1 MHTLFL
7 SRLMAGMTSLRTIC
21 YSLMAICLI
30 SAGASTV
37 ALAETSFPTKPI
49 KIIVGFAPGGG
60 SDFIARIVAQKL
72 SQKLGQTVFVEN
84 RPGAGGNLGAEIAMK
99 SAGDGYTLFLAAT
112 SYTVNANL
120 YKLPFDPVH
129 DITPIAR
136 LASGPFI
143 IATNPELPVKNL
155 KELVE
160 LAKKDPGKLSYASA
174 GNGSITHIATEY
186 FLTTAGIDVL
196 HVPYKGTSPALTD
209 TISGQ
214 VQFIFG
220 TVAST
225 MPHVQSG
232 KLKPLAVTTA
242 KRLAALPE
250 VPTVMESGY
259 PNFEVPN
266 PFNRIP
272 GFFIRNHTFVP
283 GFPVMAWPM
292 LEWTLDNRYAHLH
305 HQTQLAEHSFVVY
318 TMPESRIT
326 PALES
331 LEKQWPGVRAFSLPS
346 VGEAGGSPHI
356 ELGVKGEPE
365 AAALALAFLR
375 SEAVRLG
382 ARFDPPVA
390 HP

>member
-1 MHTLFL
+1 MHTTLG
-7 SRLMAGMTSLRTIC
+7 RRLRTALHTVQAML
-21 YSLMAICLI
+21 YSMMTIALLGV
-30 SAGASTV
+30 GAV
-37 ALAETSFPTKPI
+37 AAAQGTTAYPTRPI

-72 SQKLGQTVFVEN
+72 TQKLGQTVFVEN
-84 RPGAGGNLGAEIAMK
+84 RPGAGGNLGAEIALK

-120 YKLPFDPVH
+120 YKLPFDPVL

-143 IATNPELPVKNL
+143 IATNTELPVKNL
-155 KELVE
+155 KALVD
-160 LAKKDPGKLSYASA
+160 LAKKEPGKLAYASA

-186 FLTTAGIDVL
+186 FLTTANIDVL
-196 HVPYKGTSPALTD
+196 HIPYKGTSPALTD

-242 KRLAALPE
+242 SRLAALPN

-259 PNFEVPN
+259 PTFDVSFWHGLIGPKG
-266 PFNRIP
+266 IP
-272 GFFIRNHTFVP
+272 PDIVDKLNLAVRESLNDPSMT
-283 GFPVMAWPM
+283 
-292 LEWTLDNRYAHLH
+292 
-305 HQTQLAEHSFVVY
+305 QQLAADGLTPSSDTPQEFANLIAQEVGRWGTLVKA
-318 TMPESRIT
+318 RGIT
-326 PALES
+326 L
-331 LEKQWPGVRAFSLPS
+331 K
-346 VGEAGGSPHI
+346 
-356 ELGVKGEPE
+356 
-365 AAALALAFLR
+365 
-375 SEAVRLG
+375 
-382 ARFDPPVA
+382 
-390 HP
+390 

>member
-1 MHTLFL
+1 MHTPFL
-7 SRLMAGMTSLRTIC
+7 SRLLAGMTSLRTIC

-30 SAGASTV
+30 GASASTV

-242 KRLAALPE
+242 KRLAALPD

-259 PNFEVPN
+259 PNFEVSVWHGLIGPKG
-266 PFNRIP
+266 IP
-272 GFFIRNHTFVP
+272 PEIGNKLNLAVRESLNDP
-283 GFPVMAWPM
+283 SMA
-292 LEWTLDNRYAHLH
+292 
-305 HQTQLAEHSFVVY
+305 QQLAADGLTATNDTPQEFGDLIAQEVARWGALVK
-318 TMPESRIT
+318 SRGIT
-326 PALES
+326 L
-331 LEKQWPGVRAFSLPS
+331 K
-346 VGEAGGSPHI
+346 
-356 ELGVKGEPE
+356 
-365 AAALALAFLR
+365 
-375 SEAVRLG
+375 
-382 ARFDPPVA
+382 
-390 HP
+390 